1 VDIPLVL
8 HGGSANP
15 DAEIAEAVT
24 LGVGKINISSDMK
37 YAYFAKLREI
47 LARESWWD
55 PNVIYPDAID
65 AAKAVIH
72 YKMNL
77 FGGLGKAGLYR

>member
-1 VDIPLVL
+1 VL

-37 YAYFAKLREI
+37 FAYFAKLREI
-47 LARESWWD
+47 LARETWWD
-55 PNVIYPDAID
+55 PNVIYPDAIA
-65 AAKAVIH
+65 AAKEVIR

-77 FGGLGKAGLYR
+77 FGGLGKASLYR